1 METRSLPLAVLM
13 RIADRGFE
21 EAFSRSS
28 AVDWSPFPA
37 ISFSLVIFSSPQLL
51 IRTSR
56 YYSTLT
62 IPKIRNPQS
71 EGSGQRQRQQ
81 GGGIDVNPL
90 PPNSDVQVRRRGS
103 AGSAA
108 QPNDLTL
115 LHAVAFAHFD
125 FGQVHI
131 KRQ

>member
-1 METRSLPLAVLM
+1 LISHTGFFVFNFHFRFSALLNSGFTYYSLP
-13 RIADRGFE
+13 
-21 EAFSRSS
+21 
-28 AVDWSPFPA
+28 
-37 ISFSLVIFSSPQLL
+37 
-51 IRTSR
+51 
-56 YYSTLT
+56 T
-62 IPKIRNPQS
+62 IPKIRNPQSEDPQS

-81 GGGIDVNPL
+81 DGGIDVNPL
-90 PPNSDVQVRRRGS
+90 PPNSDVQVWRSGS

-115 LHAVAFAHFD
+115 LHGVAFAHFN